1 MRTSKLTWFLSA
13 GVILLYV
20 FMPAF
25 WMYLMVGQTL
35 PEVTISMSTVWLTA
49 FGCVIMTSMGYAL
62 GRAYPED
69 LISLDDWYH
78 GRKNKE

>member
-1 MRTSKLTWFLSA
+1 MRTSKPTWFLSA
-13 GVILLYV
+13 GIILLYV
-20 FMPAF
+20 LMPAF

-35 PEVTISMSTVWLTA
+35 PASTVTMAAVWLTA

-69 LISLDDWYH
+69 MISLDEWYQR
-78 GRKNKE
+78 RKNKE

>member
-1 MRTSKLTWFLSA
+1 MRASKLTWFLSA
-13 GVILLYV
+13 GIILLYV

-25 WMYLMVGQTL
+25 WVYLLVGQTI
-35 PEVTISMSTVWLTA
+35 PASTVTMAAVWLTA

-69 LISLDDWYH
+69 MISLDEWYH
-78 GRKNKE
+78 GRKDKE